1 MNFKKYKLKSKGFTL
16 IELLIVI
23 AIVGLL
29 SSIVLASLNIARQ
42 KARIARA
49 EIDLNQI
56 LKAMLLYEHD
66 IGELPRR
73 GDNCSEIY
81 CCAGFPPGD
90 IDDPGCVAEWVSTMS
105 ALTANDGPGW
115 DGPYISSVILKDP
128 WGHHYLYDDN
138 YVNAN
143 CAESWIR
150 SAGPD
155 ETADTVDD
163 IRISILPNPIIGCF

>member
-1 MNFKKYKLKSKGFTL
+1 MKITHRKNKLSGFTL

-23 AIVGLL
+23 AIIGLL
-29 SSIVLASLNIARQ
+29 SSVILVSLNSARQ

-49 EIDLNQI
+49 EMDINQI
-56 LKAMLLYEHD
+56 IRAMMMYEDD
-66 IGELPRR
+66 IGELPKR
-73 GDNCSEIY
+73 GDNCSAIW
-81 CCAGFPPGD
+81 CCAGGN

-105 ALTANDGPGW
+105 ALTENDGPGW
-115 DGPYISSVILKDP
+115 GGPYLGSKILEDP

-143 CAESWIR
+143 CGDSYIA

-155 ETADTVDD
+155 ETSITPDD
-163 IRISILPNPIIGCF
+163 IIVIILPNPIFDCF